1 MEGQI
6 VEFTGQ
12 IEELKLDH
20 LKLFINDLGGQ
31 ISVQKQL
38 KFEDLGLAEVEK
50 GIFQCL
56 VCSKV
61 IKRKDNAVTHF
72 KKLHTDQAE
81 LTCQCPRCDIEIPKS
96 KLNQH
101 MDQAHGIKM
110 FNQLI
115 KQNFQP
121 DTPRLRP
128 FLDNDPL
135 TTAIYQSQIL
145 FQEDFNN
152 NDVKTEQESEEKIE
166 SEKIVSDL
174 KINNDFNDI
183 KTELVDEEFEE
194 KKDETEKVLP
204 SAEMTFESG
213 ATPKKPG
220 LKVRKDMY
228 KKKSMN
234 TKAGSSL
241 KNKKKE

>member
-12 IEELKLDH
+12 IEELKLEH

-121 DTPRLRP
+121 HTPRLRP

-135 TTAIYQSQIL
+135 TM

-152 NDVKTEQESEEKIE
+152 NDVQESKETIE

-174 KINNDFNDI
+174 EINNDFNDI
-183 KTELVDEEFEE
+183 KTEPVDEEFEE
-194 KKDETEKVLP
+194 KKDGTEKVLR
-204 SAEMTFESG
+204 SAEMTFESDD
-213 ATPKKPG
+213 TPKKPG

-228 KKKSMN
+228 KKKSTN
-234 TKAGSSL
+234 TKTAKAGSSL

>member
-1 MEGQI
+1 M
-6 VEFTGQ
+6 
-12 IEELKLDH
+12 
-20 LKLFINDLGGQ
+20 
-31 ISVQKQL
+31 
-38 KFEDLGLAEVEK
+38 
-50 GIFQCL
+50 
-56 VCSKV
+56 
-61 IKRKDNAVTHF
+61 
-72 KKLHTDQAE
+72 
-81 LTCQCPRCDIEIPKS
+81 
-96 KLNQH
+96 
-101 MDQAHGIKM
+101 
-110 FNQLI
+110 
-115 KQNFQP
+115 
-121 DTPRLRP
+121 
-128 FLDNDPL
+128 DNDPL

-194 KKDETEKVLP
+194 KKDETEKVLR

-234 TKAGSSL
+234 TKAGSGL

>member
-1 MEGQI
+1 M
-6 VEFTGQ
+6 T
-12 IEELKLDH
+12 LPLNKL
-20 LKLFINDLGGQ
+20 
-31 ISVQKQL
+31 
-38 KFEDLGLAEVEK
+38 
-50 GIFQCL
+50 
-56 VCSKV
+56 
-61 IKRKDNAVTHF
+61 
-72 KKLHTDQAE
+72 
-81 LTCQCPRCDIEIPKS
+81 PYP
-96 KLNQH
+96 
-101 MDQAHGIKM
+101 
-110 FNQLI
+110 
-115 KQNFQP
+115 
-121 DTPRLRP
+121 RP

-135 TTAIYQSQIL
+135 TM

-152 NDVKTEQESEEKIE
+152 NYVKTEQSVQESEEKIE

>member
-12 IEELKLDH
+12 IEEFKLDQ

-81 LTCQCPRCDIEIPKS
+81 LTCQCPRCDIEMPKS

-101 MDQAHGIKM
+101 MDQTHGIKM

-121 DTPRLRP
+121 LTPRLRP
-128 FLDNDPL
+128 SLDNDPL
-135 TTAIYQSQIL
+135 TI
-145 FQEDFNN
+145 FQEDLNN
-152 NDVKTEQESEEKIE
+152 NVVKTEQSVQESEENIE
-166 SEKIVSDL
+166 SEKFVSDL
-174 KINNDFNDI
+174 EINNNFNDI

-194 KKDETEKVLP
+194 KKDETEKVLQ
-204 SAEMTFESG
+204 SAEMTFISG
-213 ATPKKPG
+213 DTPKKPG

-234 TKAGSSL
+234 TKTAKAGL